1 MNNRIDMDELLRFC
15 LERSPQV
22 LVYKAIFEMV
32 ENLEFPIESREH
44 LRKQFVKP
52 DTKAEE
58 QVEIM
63 ALTEKF
69 FPAYIFPMPSKQ
81 NALEKIAEVIESILN
96 MTPVVGTYPR
106 PRREGSPAVRITPS
120 PNHPERC
127 EDDCWRLHRI
137 RMMTILEGNKPA
149 DPKSVLKEIDNF
161 HKCRDMCKKYIPIEI

>member
-58 QVEIM
+58 QVGAYGKVFSCIH
-63 ALTEKF
+63 
-69 FPAYIFPMPSKQ
+69 FPYAV
-81 NALEKIAEVIESILN
+81 EAE
-96 MTPVVGTYPR
+96 R
-106 PRREGSPAVRITPS
+106 P
-120 PNHPERC
+120 
-127 EDDCWRLHRI
+127 
-137 RMMTILEGNKPA
+137 
-149 DPKSVLKEIDNF
+149 
-161 HKCRDMCKKYIPIEI
+161 